1 MARIFLS
8 HASANNAQALALATW
23 LEQQGWTDYFLDIDD
38 DRGIAPGERWL
49 AALTGAVDRC
59 EAVLFLVSPA
69 WRNSKYCFAEFFEA
83 KKLGKR
89 IFGVI
94 VEPMALAD
102 LPDQMTA
109 EWQVCDLTDADD
121 PVSFPVA
128 QAPMV
133 PSTEV
138 SFPRAGLEALGRGL
152 RKARLDASTFLW
164 PPEGD
169 PGRSPYPGLRTLKP
183 HEA

>member
-94 VEPMALAD
+94 VELMALAD
-102 LPDQMTA
+102 LPEQMIA
-109 EWQVCDLTDADD
+109 EWQCAISPMPTTRFRSAWRGPIVTE
-121 PVSFPVA
+121 PGPI
-128 QAPMV
+128 APA
-133 PSTEV
+133 PRRSKERSTEV
-138 SFPRAGLEALGRGL
+138 S
-152 RKARLDASTFLW
+152 
-164 PPEGD
+164 
-169 PGRSPYPGLRTLKP
+169 PG
-183 HEA
+183 